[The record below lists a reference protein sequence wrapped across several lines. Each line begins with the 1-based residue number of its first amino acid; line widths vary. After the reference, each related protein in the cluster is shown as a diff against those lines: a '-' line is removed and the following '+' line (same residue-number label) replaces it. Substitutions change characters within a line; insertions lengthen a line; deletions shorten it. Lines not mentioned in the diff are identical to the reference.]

1 MDGAIQITY
10 ADLIGWALVV
20 ACSLVCVLIILSH
33 QSECTATTRACMG
46 IAQPLGSAFLSTLIT
61 FVVCFLTTI
70 YNTVH
75 TLLSGLWLL
84 PISWYA
90 MTTLTIL
97 PVCIQI
103 SQHIVIV
110 YLACYCAT
118 GLYICATTTP
128 QKKATP
134 IAANVQT
141 LKAHFLSE
149 LRITS
154 VQ

>member
-1 MDGAIQITY
+1 
-10 ADLIGWALVV
+10 
-20 ACSLVCVLIILSH
+20 
-33 QSECTATTRACMG
+33 
-46 IAQPLGSAFLSTLIT
+46 
-61 FVVCFLTTI
+61 
-70 YNTVH
+70 
-75 TLLSGLWLL
+75 
-84 PISWYA
+84 